1 MKKYLVLA
9 MIAALAMTGSAFAS
23 RAQFVGSS
31 DATFAFGSPATTN
44 NNDSCDIGTTPAAT
58 LLLPYFEVDV
68 NNTNRGSAV
77 TTLFTVTNTS
87 SYPQIAHV
95 TVWTDWSYPVL
106 DFNIFLTGYDVQA
119 INLYDVLVTGVVA
132 PPAGTTSN
140 GTTNPP
146 GAFSE
151 ANDANPNFLSN
162 TGCGVLPGQ
171 LPTGLVADVRTALTT
186 GVYPTGG
193 CTSTRIGTNTHPGGL
208 AVGYLT
214 IDVANNC
221 STSLPTNS
229 SYYTGEILYDNVL
242 TGDYQTINPNPST
255 GNYAG
260 GNPLVHIRAIPE
272 GGPAGTPVATN
283 LPYTF
288 YDRYTTG
295 AARTADRRQPLPGV
309 FAARYIQG
317 GAGGFSTNLKIWREG
332 LTGAT
337 LTCSAYAPNSAL
349 FISNIT
355 RFDEHENPTTQGS
368 GQVCSPCG
376 PGVQTLP
383 ETSAN
388 ATTSSVFPNISNAA
402 GDVAGWMYL
411 NLSNNATSASGAGGA
426 LVTTAA
432 LSAQR
437 PGFGQGPTGTT
448 YLNAG
453 GAFAAGTSGTRAT
466 SQNWVITS
474 MFAEGRYS
482 VDFDAAW
489 LANGCTPQ
497 FLYTGPTTAAPSAT
511 VSNVLVCPTGIV
523 CTPTNTS
530 VNVPA
535 QPYIAPQVN
544 P

>member
-9 MIAALAMTGSAFAS
+9 MIAALAMTGSAFA
-23 RAQFVGSS
+23 AQHSQWVANA
-31 DATFAFGSPATTN
+31 DATFAFGAPATTN

-77 TTLFTVTNTS
+77 TTLFTITNTS
-87 SYPQIAHV
+87 SFPQIAHV

-119 INLYDVLVTGVVA
+119 INLYDVLVTGIVA

-140 GTTNPP
+140 ATTNPP

-151 ANDANPNFLSN
+151 ANDSNPNFLTATN
-162 TGCGVLPGQ
+162 CGVLPGQ
-171 LPTGLVADVRTALTT
+171 LPTGLIADVRTALTT

-193 CTSTRIGTNTHPGGL
+193 CTTTRIGSTTHPGGL

-214 IDVANNC
+214 VDVANNC

-229 SYYTGEILYDNVL
+229 SYFTGEILYDNVL

-272 GGPAGTPVATN
+272 GGPAGTPVVTN

-288 YDRYTTG
+288 YDRYTP
-295 AARTADRRQPLPGV
+295 ALARTADRRQPLPGV

-317 GAGGFSTNLKIWREG
+317 GAGGFNTNLKIWREG
-332 LTGAT
+332 LSGAT
-337 LTCSAYAPNSAL
+337 LTCSAYAPNGAL
-349 FISNIT
+349 FVSNIT
-355 RFDEHENPTTQGS
+355 RFDEHENPTTSGS

-388 ATTSSVFPNISNAA
+388 PTNSSVFPNIATAA
-402 GDVAGWMYL
+402 GDVGGWMYL
-411 NLSNNATSASGAGGA
+411 NLSNNATFAGATS
-426 LVTTAA
+426 LLTSTA

-437 PGFGQGPTGTT
+437 AGFGGPASVFAPG
-448 YLNAG
+448 
-453 GAFAAGTSGTRAT
+453 AAGTRGT

-497 FLYTGPTTAAPSAT
+497 AFYTGPTTAAPSAT
-511 VSNVLVCPTGIV
+511 VPNVLTCPAGLV
-523 CTPTNTS
+523 CTPTNLS
-530 VNVPA
+530 ANVPVA
-535 QPYIAPQVN
+535 PYVPPQVN